1 MSLRE
6 YNDNYDQDR
15 DGKISV
21 EEVDRTRE
29 IIDIEVKKDRAS
41 TQRRMAWMSMF
52 AMLFFTLMLFTPI
65 ISDTR
70 VQALSDLIGLFF
82 IAQAGIVGAY
92 MGVTAW
98 ITNSSSSY
106 RRFDYQPY
114 NQYSSQAHP
123 KRDTEDGVS

>member
-1 MSLRE
+1 MLPHE
-6 YNDNYDQDR
+6 YKENYDQDR
-15 DGKISV
+15 DGKISP
-21 EEVDRTRE
+21 EDVDRTRE

-41 TQRRMAWMSMF
+41 TQRRMAWLAMF
-52 AMLFFTLMLFTPI
+52 AMLFFTVLLFTPV

-98 ITNSSSSY
+98 LTNSSSSY
-106 RRFDYQPY
+106 RRYDYP
-114 NQYSSQAHP
+114 QYTPSQR
-123 KRDTEDGVS
+123 RDTEDGVG